1 MNDADQQRP
10 SPTTPTIAPYGSWV
24 SALGAEAIARAGLR
38 LGQVALDGDA
48 VLWTEG
54 RAADG
59 GRNVLVR
66 AEPGSAPRDATPAPW
81 NVRSRV
87 HEYGGGAFA
96 LDGADVFFV
105 HFDDQRVYRLDA
117 SGAATAVTHGPDR
130 RYADLRPD
138 RRRGRLIAVREDHAA
153 EAPRDST
160 RQAAREPVNALVA
173 IDLDSGAETVLAGGH
188 DFHASPALSPGGDR
202 LAWLTW
208 DHPDMPWDGCEL
220 WVAAIEADG
229 TLATARRVEGGRG
242 VSIFQPTWSPAGE
255 LHFVSDRSGWWNL
268 YRERNGTVE
277 PLCPMS
283 AEFGEAQWQFGLST
297 YGFDGDGAIV
307 CTYRHQGVSH
317 LARLDPE
324 GGALH
329 EIETPYRAIRELK
342 VGAGCA
348 AIVGGSPTQ
357 AEAVVRR
364 ELASGAPRVLRATRD
379 PAPHPAQ
386 VSVAEPITY
395 PSADGRIA
403 HAFFYAP
410 KNRDHAG
417 PPGEKPPLIVIDHG
431 GPTGSTDPTLR
442 QSVQFWTQRGFALVD
457 VNYGGSTGY
466 GRAYRDSLKGRWGV
480 VDVEDSIAAAR
491 FLAERGD
498 VDPARVAIR
507 GSSAGGYTTLAA
519 LAFHDFFAAGASHY
533 GIGDLETLARDTH
546 KFEARYLDSLVG
558 PWPEAAAL
566 YRERSPIHHTERI
579 SSALILFQGA
589 DDQVVPP
596 AQSQAMF
603 EAVRARGLPVAYL
616 LFEGESHGFR
626 RAETIRRALEA
637 ELWFYGRVLGF
648 EPADAIEPVTLEN
661 APPEPAPPR

>member
-1 MNDADQQRP
+1 MA
-10 SPTTPTIAPYGSWV
+10 PTIAPYGSWA
-24 SALGAEAIARAGLR
+24 SGLGADRIARAGLR
-38 LGQVALDGDA
+38 LGQIALDGDA

-54 RAADG
+54 RAADQ

-66 AEPGSAPRDATPAPW
+66 ADAGAAPHDRTPAPW

-96 LDGADVFFV
+96 VDGADVFFV

-117 SGAATAVTHGPDR
+117 SGAATAVTHGAER
-130 RYADLRPD
+130 RYADLLPD
-138 RRRGRLIAVREDHAA
+138 RRRGRLIAVREEHGGAA
-153 EAPRDST
+153 PDGRG
-160 RQAAREPVNALVA
+160 QARPEPVNTLVA
-173 IDLDSGAETVLAGGH
+173 IDLAGGAESVLAGGH
-188 DFHASPALSPGGDR
+188 DFFSSPALAPGGDR
-202 LAWLTW
+202 LAWLSW
-208 DHPDMPWDGCEL
+208 DHPDMPWDGSEL
-220 WVAAIEADG
+220 WVAAIQADG
-229 TLATARRVEGGRG
+229 TLAVPRRVAGGRG
-242 VSIFQPTWSPAGE
+242 VSIFQPSWSPAGE

-268 YRERNGTVE
+268 HRERKGAVE

-283 AEFGEAQWQFGLST
+283 AEFGEPQWQFGLST
-297 YGFDGDGAIV
+297 YGFDDGGAIV

-324 GGALH
+324 RGTID
-329 EIETPYRAIRELK
+329 EIATPYRAIRELK
-342 VGAGCA
+342 VGAGFA
-348 AIVGGSPTQ
+348 AFIGGSPTQ
-357 AEAVVRR
+357 AEAVVRL
-364 ELASGAPRVLRATRD
+364 ELANGAQRVLRATLD
-379 PAPHPAQ
+379 PAPDPAQ
-386 VSVAEPITY
+386 VAVAEPITY

-417 PPGEKPPLIVIDHG
+417 PPGEQPPLIVIDHG

-466 GRAYRDSLKGRWGV
+466 GRAYRDSLKGRWGI
-480 VDVEDSIAAAR
+480 VDVEDSIHAAR

-498 VDPARVAIR
+498 VDPARIAIR

-566 YRERSPIHHTERI
+566 YRERSPIHHAERI

-589 DDQVVPP
+589 DDMVVPP
-596 AQSQAMF
+596 AQSAAMF
-603 EAVRARGLPVAYL
+603 AAVRERGLPVACL
-616 LFEGESHGFR
+616 LFEHESHGFR

-648 EPADAIEPVTLEN
+648 EPADAIEPVALEN
-661 APPEPAPPR
+661 PPQGAAPPP